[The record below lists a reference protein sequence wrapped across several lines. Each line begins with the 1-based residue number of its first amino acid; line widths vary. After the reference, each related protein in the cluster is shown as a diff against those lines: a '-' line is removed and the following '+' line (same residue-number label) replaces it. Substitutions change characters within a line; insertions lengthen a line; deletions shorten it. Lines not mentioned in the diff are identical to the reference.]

1 MANGNARSLPGSYGD
16 IRFDADQM
24 AASLA
29 LDRLEGVRQA
39 VEDAAQAAREA
50 ASAEPEGDIIE
61 MLEQLAELLADALG
75 DVAIGRQIRA
85 IDRALADYAENRR

>member
-1 MANGNARSLPGSYGD
+1 MANGTAPSLPGSYRE
-16 IRFDADQM
+16 IRFDADQL

-29 LDRLEGVRQA
+29 LDRLESVRQA

-50 ASAEPEGDIIE
+50 AEAEPDGDIIE
-61 MLEQLAELLADALG
+61 LLEQLAQLLADALG
-75 DVAIGRQIRA
+75 DVGLGRAIRA